1 MANVTDKK
9 QVQVYLVPELHRRL
23 KVLAA
28 ERGETISYLVECA
41 TRKAYGERE
50 FLVAEAPRP
59 YGRDAEDERGGRP
72 RTRTK

>member
-1 MANVTDKK
+1 MATTSDKK

-41 TRKAYGERE
+41 TRRAYGDDAL
-50 FLVAEAPRP
+50 LVAEAPRP
-59 YGRDAEDERGGRP
+59 YGRDNDERGGRP